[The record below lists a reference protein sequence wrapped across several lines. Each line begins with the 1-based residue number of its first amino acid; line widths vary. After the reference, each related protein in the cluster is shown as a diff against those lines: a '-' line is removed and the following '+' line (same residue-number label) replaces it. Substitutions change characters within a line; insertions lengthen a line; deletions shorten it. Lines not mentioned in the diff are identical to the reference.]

1 MLSIANLQFKY
12 DGNLI
17 LNGLNLEVG
26 KGELIGIVGPNGS
39 GKTTFLRLISGV
51 LSPDFG
57 RIKICDIDNNN
68 LNSSQRAKLLA
79 VVPQNGRP
87 PLNFSVQDIV
97 FMGRNPYQKFLRSE
111 TEHDIDAV
119 NWAMRVTNISHLA
132 TRNLASISG
141 GEIQRTLVAMALA
154 QKTPILLMDEPTSSL
169 DLAYQLDI
177 LEILRVL
184 CQEREVSILVATHDL
199 ILAAR
204 YCTHLLMLAGE
215 NGYIQ
220 GSPGQVLTSE
230 NIHRVYGTKV
240 HVIDHPVEGVPIVL
254 PVSNR
259 GERNLKSGP

>member
-1 MLSIANLQFKY
+1 MLSVRNLQFKY
-12 DGNLI
+12 DGNSI

-39 GKTTFLRLISGV
+39 GKTTFLRLISGI
-51 LSPDFG
+51 LKPNFG
-57 RIKICDIDNNN
+57 KIKLCELDNHN
-68 LNSSQRAKLLA
+68 LKPSQRAKLLA
-79 VVPQNGRP
+79 IVPQNARP

-111 TEHDIDAV
+111 TDDDFDVV
-119 NWAMRVTNISHLA
+119 NWAMRVTNVSHLA

-141 GEIQRTLVAMALA
+141 GERQRTMVAMALA
-154 QKTPILLMDEPTSSL
+154 QQAPILLMDEPTSSL

-177 LEILRVL
+177 MEILREL
-184 CQEREVSILVATHDL
+184 CQKREVAIIVATHDL

-204 YCTHLLMLAGE
+204 YCSRLLMLSGK

-220 GSPGQVLTSE
+220 GSPDQVLTSE
-230 NIHRVYGTKV
+230 NIHRIYGTQA

-254 PVSNR
+254 PISNQ
-259 GERNLKSGP
+259 GGSKL